1 MFDWRALA
9 PWLLMGLTLLG
20 FSLAFW
26 PGHMNNDALAM
37 IGQAR
42 GTYELN
48 DHHSP
53 ILVWLW
59 KLAWPVLRP
68 GSVLVL
74 QVAAVLAGGYLVA
87 RAAFGRIGAALVSIA
102 ACLSPPV
109 FGNLGGIS
117 RDAWFLGF
125 LLLAFGFLVLAARS
139 PDRRKLGLWGAL
151 AFSVLT
157 MFARQNAAAAV
168 IVVAVGGF
176 AILLGSRFAER
187 ARLIRWGAPFAA
199 GVAAV
204 VLVLGVQVGATKATG
219 AESVHPEQYLY
230 LYDLAGLSVRDGE
243 NDFPPDVYAGK
254 VSTLAQTSSV
264 DSIIPLAF
272 GDPPPIGMPRP
283 ADQVDEMRDAWLDQI
298 TDDPGQY
305 LEWRWDAFMKQV
317 GITGPGVWIYHPFV
331 DPNEFGYSIA
341 FPALNDIATGYQE
354 NFGNAALEGHT
365 WQLAWVYLLFSLA
378 AAIVLFV
385 AGGAALIVGAL
396 ALSTWTYQVGLFFG
410 TMGTQWRF
418 EFPVALI
425 SLICVA
431 VAVKVVWDR
440 GRTPRPSET
449 VAEPAPEVSRVDEP
463 RPAAAAPTATASG

>member
-1 MFDWRALA
+1 
-9 PWLLMGLTLLG
+9 
-20 FSLAFW
+20 
-26 PGHMNNDALAM
+26 
-37 IGQAR
+37 
-42 GTYELN
+42 
-48 DHHSP
+48 
-53 ILVWLW
+53 
-59 KLAWPVLRP
+59 
-68 GSVLVL
+68 
-74 QVAAVLAGGYLVA
+74 
-87 RAAFGRIGAALVSIA
+87 
-102 ACLSPPV
+102 
-109 FGNLGGIS
+109 
-117 RDAWFLGF
+117 
-125 LLLAFGFLVLAARS
+125 
-139 PDRRKLGLWGAL
+139 
-151 AFSVLT
+151 
-157 MFARQNAAAAV
+157 
-168 IVVAVGGF
+168 
-176 AILLGSRFAER
+176 
-187 ARLIRWGAPFAA
+187 
-199 GVAAV
+199 
-204 VLVLGVQVGATKATG
+204 
-219 AESVHPEQYLY
+219 
-230 LYDLAGLSVRDGE
+230 
-243 NDFPPDVYAGK
+243 
-254 VSTLAQTSSV
+254 V